1 MTKRNSKKI
10 NQSSPSDIGMEMRDM
25 ESENVNPG
33 CIYSVE
39 VMLKEFGPFRL
50 SYSQDAGFL
59 WRGLYAPTLA
69 ERDRA
74 ILALA
79 AEGKAKLSLSNEN
92 VVVSWSD
99 PSAR

>member
-10 NQSSPSDIGMEMRDM
+10 NG
-25 ESENVNPG
+25 NPG
-33 CIYSVE
+33 CLYSIE

-50 SYSQDAGFL
+50 SYSQDAEFL

-79 AEGKAKLSLSNEN
+79 AEGKAELSLSNEN

-99 PSAR
+99 PSARDSHRTAQVQTRLR